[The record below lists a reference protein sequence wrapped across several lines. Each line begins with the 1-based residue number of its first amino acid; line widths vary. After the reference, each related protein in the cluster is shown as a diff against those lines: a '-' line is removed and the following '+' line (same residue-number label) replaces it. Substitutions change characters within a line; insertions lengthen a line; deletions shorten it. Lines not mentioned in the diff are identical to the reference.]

1 MDIFGKILRPQFNVT
16 VFNKN
21 VFLTM
26 NQKFV
31 ENLVEFIS
39 QDEKLRNDFEDLI
52 DCLKAIIADEQNFY
66 ENDSGE
72 FNCSKFQSIFHLS
85 MLQDFCLA
93 LSENILELAG
103 GICSKNKNL
112 DLNAFVA
119 FGKKLESAG
128 QGNYMSLNNRT
139 KGVREIII
147 RKEYVR

>member
-39 QDEKLRNDFEDLI
+39 QDEKLRNDFDDLI

-66 ENDSGE
+66 ENDSDGRARHRWA
-72 FNCSKFQSIFHLS
+72 S
-85 MLQDFCLA
+85 
-93 LSENILELAG
+93 
-103 GICSKNKNL
+103 
-112 DLNAFVA
+112 
-119 FGKKLESAG
+119 
-128 QGNYMSLNNRT
+128 
-139 KGVREIII
+139 
-147 RKEYVR
+147 